1 MIVWKGNDEH
11 DNQERKC
18 CQRGCVMNFEDLK
31 SLYHGRLRENPRA
44 YEEITDILVEARER
58 FEADKLAENPGSD
71 LGQAW
76 RAWKGKNFEK
86 LVHYVVSNMIENSG
100 LPLKV
105 VSGSSLERKL
115 DDKKLGRVK
124 RNVVVDFGD
133 YGSFVPDADIV
144 VYSPSDGKVIAI
156 ISYKITLREQ
166 IDQTGFWKLRL
177 EEDCNTKHIKVLFVT
192 LDEDNTLVSERTN
205 KSKAI
210 ALSEFDS
217 VYVLQKNIVQQPN
230 LATLDRMVEEL
241 RKCL

>member
-1 MIVWKGNDEH
+1 
-11 DNQERKC
+11 
-18 CQRGCVMNFEDLK
+18 MNFEDLK
-31 SLYHGRLRENPRA
+31 SLYHRRLRENPRA

-58 FEADKLAENPGSD
+58 FEADKLAENPRAD

-105 VSGSSLERKL
+105 ISGSALERKRV
-115 DDKKLGRVK
+115 DKELGKVK

-144 VYSPSDGKVIAI
+144 VYSPSDGRVIAI

-177 EEDCNTKHIKVLFVT
+177 EEDYNTKHIKVLFVT
-192 LDEDNTLVSERTN
+192 LDEDDTLVSERTN

-230 LATLDRMVEEL
+230 LSTLDRMVEEL

>member
-1 MIVWKGNDEH
+1 MIVWKGNDER
-11 DNQERKC
+11 DNQKRNC
-18 CQRGCVMNFEDLK
+18 LRGCVMNFEDLK
-31 SLYHGRLRENPRA
+31 SLYHNRIRENPRA

-58 FEADKLAENPGSD
+58 FESDKLAENPEAD

-76 RAWKGKNFEK
+76 LAWKGENFER
-86 LVHYVVSNMIENSG
+86 LVDYIVSNMIENSG
-100 LPLKV
+100 LQLKV
-105 VSGSSLERKL
+105 VSGSTLKRKL
-115 DDKKLGRVK
+115 DDMGLGKVK
-124 RNVVVDFGD
+124 RNVVVDFGY

-144 VYSPSDGKVIAI
+144 VYSPSDGRVIAI

-177 EEDCNTKHIKVLFVT
+177 EEDYNTKHIKVLFVT
-192 LDEDNTLVSERTN
+192 LDEDHTLVSERTN
-205 KSKAI
+205 RSKAI

-230 LATLDRMVEEL
+230 LASLDRMVEEL

>member
-1 MIVWKGNDEH
+1 MIWKGNDER

-31 SLYHGRLRENPRA
+31 SLYHRRLRENPRA
-44 YEEITDILVEARER
+44 YEEITDILVEAKEK
-58 FEADKLAENPGSD
+58 FEADKLAENPQAD

-105 VSGSSLERKL
+105 ISGSALERKRV
-115 DDKKLGRVK
+115 DKDLGKVK

-144 VYSPSDGKVIAI
+144 VYSPSDGRVIAI

-177 EEDCNTKHIKVLFVT
+177 GEDYNTKHIKVLFVT
-192 LDEDNTLVSERTN
+192 LDEDDTLVSERTN

-230 LATLDRMVEEL
+230 LSTLDRMVEEL

>member
-1 MIVWKGNDEH
+1 
-11 DNQERKC
+11 
-18 CQRGCVMNFEDLK
+18 MNFEDLK
-31 SLYHGRLRENPRA
+31 SLYHRRLGENPRA
-44 YEEITDILVEARER
+44 YEEVSDILVEAKER
-58 FEADKLAENPGSD
+58 FEADKLAENPQAD

-76 RAWKGKNFEK
+76 RAWKGKNFGK

-105 VSGSSLERKL
+105 ISGSALERKRV
-115 DDKKLGRVK
+115 DKELGKVK

-144 VYSPSDGKVIAI
+144 VYSPSDGRVIAI

-177 EEDCNTKHIKVLFVT
+177 EEDYNTKHIKVLFVT
-192 LDEDNTLVSERTN
+192 LDEDDTLVSERTN

-230 LATLDRMVEEL
+230 LSTLDRMVEEL

>member
-1 MIVWKGNDEH
+1 MIVWKGNDER
-11 DNQERKC
+11 DNQERKYC
-18 CQRGCVMNFEDLK
+18 LRGCVMNFEDLK
-31 SLYHGRLRENPRA
+31 SLYRKRLRENPRA

-58 FEADKLAENPGSD
+58 FEADKLAENPQAD

-105 VSGSSLERKL
+105 ISGSALERKRV
-115 DDKKLGRVK
+115 DKELGKVK

-144 VYSPSDGKVIAI
+144 VYSPSDGRVIAI

-177 EEDCNTKHIKVLFVT
+177 EEDYNTKHIKVLFVT
-192 LDEDNTLVSERTN
+192 LDEDDTLVSERTN

-230 LATLDRMVEEL
+230 LSTLDRMVEEL